1 MRVDSVLSTS
11 FPRNAMSSS
20 EFCNNILV
28 LHCCSNTKY
37 PSQAQ
42 PGYDPRKKIG
52 NVITILQ
59 ERIAYASFPKH
70 LSIDEGTVPFKG
82 QICFKVYKPYKP
94 VKYGMKS
101 FKLCDFSMGYYL
113 KFSLYVGK
121 TIEEFK

>member
-1 MRVDSVLSTS
+1 
-11 FPRNAMSSS
+11 MSSS
-20 EFCNNILV
+20 EFCNNMSF
-28 LHCCSNTKY
+28 LHCCNNTKY

-42 PGYDPRKKIG
+42 PGYDPRKKTG

-59 ERIAYASFPKH
+59 ERFAYASFPKQH

-94 VKYGMKS
+94 AKYGMKS

-113 KFSLYVGK
+113 KFGLYVGK
-121 TIEEFK
+121 TIEEFQ